1 MQEIGVNTQLFW
13 WIAGFMAGWF
23 WTLILIT
30 VQEITD
36 QNE

>member
-1 MQEIGVNTQLFW
+1 MNVELFW
-13 WIAGFMAGWF
+13 FIAGFMAGWF

-36 QNE
+36 KNV